1 MSAVRESKDILIPL
15 INESKLPPLK
25 GYRERKT
32 FATTTLKQIK
42 SRLQYY
48 RKILSQPYPTDEKK
62 IAKREKIQR
71 KYDHNIKVRYLLNRA
86 VNNLYI

>member
-1 MSAVRESKDILIPL
+1 MTATESTTCEPL
-15 INESKLPPLK
+15 TLAPLK
-25 GYRERKT
+25 KYHERKT

-48 RKILSQPYPTDEKK
+48 RKILSQPTPTEPKK

-71 KYDHNIKVRYLLNRA
+71 KYEYNMKVRNLLNRA
-86 VNNLYI
+86 IHNLCS